1 MLFRPASSSL
11 RKSVSCEDQT
21 KPNLPPATATK
32 ENPGKSGGENAG
44 KDCVE
49 LRGKRAEASRQDEVR
64 LTSYNIMNFMVQYV
78 QEVLSSFIYV
88 HCVKMD
94 LLGHRVGSIKQC

>member
-44 KDCVE
+44 KDGVE

-64 LTSYNIMNFMVQYV
+64 LTSYNIMNFMVQYM
-78 QEVLSSFIYV
+78 FIV
-88 HCVKMD
+88 WKWNFLD
-94 LLGHRVGSIKQC
+94 IQ